1 MIFDV
6 ILVDQLLEHIEI
18 QISGDILTASRGI
31 GVEVYP
37 IDLFSIGVQSY
48 PGFRIVRGWRLFH
61 YLEKM
66 IVQRV
71 FF

>member
-18 QISGDILTASRGI
+18 QISGNILTASRGI

-37 IDLFSIGVQSY
+37 IDLFSVGVQSY
-48 PGFRIVRGWRLFH
+48 PGFRIIRG
-61 YLEKM
+61 
-66 IVQRV
+66 
-71 FF
+71 

>member
-6 ILVDQLLEHIEI
+6 ILVDQFLEYIEI
-18 QISGDILTASRGI
+18 QLSGDILTASRGV

-48 PGFRIVRGWRLFH
+48 PGFRIIRG
-61 YLEKM
+61 
-66 IVQRV
+66 
-71 FF
+71 